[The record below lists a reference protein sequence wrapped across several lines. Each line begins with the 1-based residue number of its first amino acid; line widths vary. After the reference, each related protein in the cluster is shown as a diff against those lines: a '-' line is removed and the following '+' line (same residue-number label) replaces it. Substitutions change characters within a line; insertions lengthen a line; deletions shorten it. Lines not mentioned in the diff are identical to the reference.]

1 MLFYFRVLLSYITM
15 FFKKGE
21 LSDKDI
27 RKLMGKQIYI
37 YPFKEKNLK
46 GGSYNLTASKCALVI
61 DKEDKRQ
68 KLITHGDEIII
79 PAGMTGIVETNE
91 CIYVSRWITGTYHS
105 KVKLANKG
113 IGHIGTTLDPD
124 FFGVSAI
131 ALHNLTDKPITI
143 KHNESIAT
151 IIFSTVRSFSSGN
164 NDNMSGHFNDLHYD
178 TDQFYDFKKGEKD
191 FQVVSV
197 KYKDSNDK
205 ENEFN
210 INLKD
215 IECEYCMTC
224 NKKDDCGYKLLKCIR
239 KEVMMKEKDR
249 EDIKKWR
256 NQEWILDKRS
266 LKKIVRKEMIIR
278 DTFKDNIRWGVI
290 VILGFILAFIL
301 LNIFEKNI
309 LNITNITKNSL
320 DKIKENFIIGS
331 PTAIAVIIGWI
342 ATYKNN
348 VKNEYEKNN

>member
-61 DKEDKRQ
+61 DKDKSQ

-91 CIYVSRWITGTYHS
+91 CIHVSRWITGTYHS
-105 KVKLANKG
+105 KVKLVNRG

-178 TDQFYDFKKGEKD
+178 TDQFYNFKNDEKD
-191 FQVVSV
+191 SPVVLV

-205 ENEFN
+205 EKEFEISVN
-210 INLKD
+210 D
-215 IECEYCMTC
+215 IECQFCTIC
-224 NKKDDCGYKLLKCIR
+224 NRKDDCIYKILKYTK
-239 KEVMMKEKDR
+239 KEEIMKEKDR

-266 LKKIVRKEMIIR
+266 LKKIVRKEMIIK

-320 DKIKENFIIGS
+320 DEIKQNFIIGS